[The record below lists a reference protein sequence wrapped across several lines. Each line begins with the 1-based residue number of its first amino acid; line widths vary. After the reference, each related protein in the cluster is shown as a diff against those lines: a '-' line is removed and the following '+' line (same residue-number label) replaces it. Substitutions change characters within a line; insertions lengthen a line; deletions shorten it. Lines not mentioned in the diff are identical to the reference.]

1 MSQPFV
7 LVAFDL
13 LAKKHSPKPSFVF
26 DPTVQVDSSGGGPSA
41 WMPFLVLFGGVA
53 LIVLVVYLGYQAKQK
68 RRADFMRLAVQLNLT
83 YSVADTF
90 GLLGYPFTL
99 FQRGDGRGIEN
110 VLQGA
115 WQETDVV
122 AFDYWYY
129 DESTDSKGGTSRT
142 YHRFDCALLPMPA
155 DCARLTIERENLLTR
170 MADALSF
177 KDVQF
182 ESEEFNRAFNVKT
195 ENKKFANDLVDARMM
210 EWLLAHGTDYAF
222 EVLGNRVLVAGPKV
236 SPMELVQL
244 LGVARGFVQHVP
256 QVVPSL
262 YPG

>member
-1 MSQPFV
+1 MLHPAA
-7 LVAFDL
+7 LVVFDL
-13 LAKKHSPKPSFVF
+13 LAKKHSPQPSFVF
-26 DPTVQVDSSGGGPSA
+26 DPTVQSTSSDGGLSA
-41 WMPFLVLFGGVA
+41 LLPFLILFGGVA
-53 LIVLVVYLGYQAKQK
+53 LIVLVLYLGYQAKQK
-68 RRADFMRLAVQLNLT
+68 RRADFVRMAVQLNLT
-83 YSVADTF
+83 YSAVDAF

-99 FQRGDGRGIEN
+99 FERGDGRGIEN

-115 WQETDVV
+115 WQQTDVV

-129 DESTDSKGGTSRT
+129 DETHDSKGGTSRT

-170 MADALSF
+170 MAGALSF

-182 ESEEFNRAFNVKT
+182 ESEEFNRAFNVKS
-195 ENKKFANDLVDARMM
+195 EDKKFASDLVDARMM
-210 EWLLAHGTDYAF
+210 QWLIAHGTDYAF
-222 EVLGNRVLVAGPKV
+222 EVVGNRVLVAGPKV
-236 SPMELVQL
+236 PPMELIQL

-256 QVVPSL
+256 QVVSSL